1 MEGEEG
7 WQASVADSLS
17 PMIYQR
23 AENLLLIDTIVF
35 VVIDAIIITSMIIVQ
50 DRSDP

>member
-7 WQASVADSLS
+7 WQASVADNLS

-23 AENLLLIDTIVF
+23 AENLLLIHTIVF
-35 VVIDAIIITSMIIVQ
+35 IVIDAIIITTMIIVQ